1 MSDRARIWRD
11 PADGMWQVQ
20 LAGRETPTFAAAT
33 WSGAV
38 YCWARSLETDEWWK
52 RQDPLVERYTPEPSP
67 RLSSFSG
74 PRPRSSLWEYLGSRR
89 RTA

>member
-1 MSDRARIWRD
+1 VSDRARIWRD
-11 PADGMWQVQ
+11 PADGMWLVQ
-20 LAGRETPTFAAAT
+20 LAGRATPSFAAAT
-33 WSGAV
+33 WPGALL
-38 YCWARSLETDEWWK
+38 CLEGSLVSDEWWK

-67 RLSSFSG
+67 RLSSFAG